1 MQPSETPSTSN
12 LATLVRMKDRERQRL
27 AADIAKFKGEVT
39 IAQSTAKAHDHA
51 ESKTTQE
58 RDELSFKRAE
68 VIKSE
73 RAAADKAR
81 KARPPIRTLATV
93 IRRHKKRSAAQ

>member
-12 LATLVRMKDRERQRL
+12 LVSLIRMKDRERQR
-27 AADIAKFKGEVT
+27 IAEGIANFKGEIT
-39 IAQSTAKAHDHA
+39 IVQPTVKAHDHA

-68 VIKSE
+68 AIKSE
-73 RAAADKAR
+73 RKAADKAR
-81 KARPPIRTLATV
+81 KARPPIRTMETV

>member
-27 AADIAKFKGEVT
+27 AADMAKFKGEVT

-68 VIKSE
+68 IIKLE
-73 RAAADKAR
+73 RKAADKAR
-81 KARPPIRTLATV
+81 KIRTLGEV
-93 IRRHKKRSAAQ
+93 VRRNRRRSNG

>member
-27 AADIAKFKGEVT
+27 AADMAKFKGEVT

-68 VIKSE
+68 TIKSE
-73 RAAADKAR
+73 RKAADKAR
-81 KARPPIRTLATV
+81 KIRTLGEV
-93 IRRHKKRSAAQ
+93 VRRNRRRSNG